1 MRVISNH
8 QQKEVHRYCNAKLLS
23 PIYLLLQIIQNLEL
37 KGTFAITFFVKLS
50 STNYSK
56 LIIKSKLHFKHVE
69 KCVELIS

>member
-1 MRVISNH
+1 M
-8 QQKEVHRYCNAKLLS
+8 YCNAKLLS